1 MAVPMAVFIPTLPN
15 TAMVVTKAV
24 ICRGVVVEVIAEVV
38 VVVVDDS
45 NIPMFVLPSLCLDVI
60 SVSM

>member
-1 MAVPMAVFIPTLPN
+1 MAVPMAVFIPTQPS
-15 TAMVVTKAV
+15 TGMVVTKAV